1 MVPEHMATCQW
12 VDFPIEMVFA
22 FFANP
27 YNLPSLMSPDLKTK
41 IERLKLAPAS
51 PVALGVDSPNPRK
64 AVSAGTGSEIELSFR
79 PIPAM
84 PLTNTMDD
92 ARNRV
97 CVEQQ
102 FLRCADSR
110 AVRSLSASPWIQSWK
125 PRNGCAGT
133 LVTDDIE
140 YAMPFGPLG
149 RIAGATVRAQMEQA
163 FAARQDRLPIL
174 LMAIAQSS
182 YGLNQSISSA

>member
-1 MVPEHMATCQW
+1 MVSEHMAACHW

-27 YNLPSLMSPDLKTK
+27 YNLPSLMSPDLKTR
-41 IERLKLAPAS
+41 IESLKLALAS

-64 AVSAGTGSEIELSFR
+64 AVSAGTGSEIVLSFR

-84 PLTNTMDD
+84 PLRIRWVTRVTEFAWNSNFCDVQIRGPF
-92 ARNRV
+92 ARFHHRHGFK
-97 CVEQQ
+97 VE
-102 FLRCADSR
+102 A
-110 AVRSLSASPWIQSWK
+110 
-125 PRNGCAGT
+125 RNGCAGT

-149 RIAGATVRAQMEQA
+149 RIGGATVRGQIEPA

-174 LMAIAQSS
+174 LQAMAKSS

>member
-41 IERLKLAPAS
+41 IESLKLAPAS
-51 PVALGVDSPNPRK
+51 PVALGVDLPNPRK

-84 PLTNTMDD
+84 PLRIRWMTRVTEFAWNSHFCDVQIRGPF
-92 ARNRV
+92 ARFRHRHGFKF
-97 CVEQQ
+97 E
-102 FLRCADSR
+102 
-110 AVRSLSASPWIQSWK
+110 
-125 PRNGCAGT
+125 PRNGSAGT
-133 LVTDDIE
+133 LLTDDIE
-140 YAMPFGPLG
+140 YSMPFGPLG